1 MSFCEMLLIFRDPVP
16 DSLVPDLLSEGI
28 IDAAEPIFE
37 RSYQIAAA
45 CSPSDLRY
53 DLKRRLSD
61 TAVYALAA
69 VKHGS
74 IVVDLTADG

>member
-16 DSLVPDLLSEGI
+16 ESLISDLLSEEI
-28 IDAAEPIFE
+28 IDAAEPIFD

-61 TAVYALAA
+61 TAVYALAT

-74 IVVDLTADG
+74 VVVDLTADR

>member
-45 CSPSDLRY
+45 C
-53 DLKRRLSD
+53 
-61 TAVYALAA
+61 YALAA

-74 IVVDLTADG
+74 VVVDLTADG